1 MNENDPKVAI
11 FDLDNTILRA
21 DSDYEMV
28 NFLISKN
35 LINKKYK
42 KLNDDYFA
50 SYGSGDLD
58 IDEFSE
64 FSLKPFI
71 GMTESEIEIIVADFY
86 QKVLVK
92 RFNPYILS
100 ILDDHKNQGDI
111 VILASA
117 TNSLV
122 VSYVAKMIG
131 LDEFVSSVVNFS
143 SGLCT
148 GTVRRPHAL
157 GEGKLVL
164 VTKFL
169 RDRNLGFNNTFFYS
183 DSINDEPLMRKVEY
197 PIAVNPD
204 TRLLTLSRS
213 LGWDVLM
220 N

>member
-1 MNENDPKVAI
+1 MNENDLKIAI

-35 LINKKYK
+35 LIEKKYR

-50 SYGSGDLD
+50 SYGSGTLD
-58 IDEFSE
+58 IEEFSE

-71 GMTESEIEIIVADFY
+71 GMTRSEIEIIVADFY
-86 QKVLVK
+86 QKVLAEK
-92 RFNPYILS
+92 FNPYILS
-100 ILDDHKNQGDI
+100 ILNDHKNQGDL

-117 TNSLV
+117 TNSLI
-122 VSYVAKMIG
+122 VSHVAKMIG
-131 LDEFVSSVVNFS
+131 LDEFVSSVVSFS
-143 SGLCT
+143 SGVCT
-148 GTVRRPHAL
+148 GTIKQPHAL

-169 RDRNLGFNNTFFYS
+169 LDRKLSFDNTYFYS
-183 DSINDEPLMRKVEY
+183 DSINDEPLMRKVKY
-197 PIAVNPD
+197 PVAVNPD
-204 TRLLTLSRS
+204 AQLLELSKS
-213 LGWDVLM
+213 LGWDVLI

>member
-92 RFNPYILS
+92 KFNPYILS

-117 TNSLV
+117 TNSLI

-148 GTVRRPHAL
+148 GTVRHPHAL
-157 GEGKLVL
+157 GGGSL
-164 VTKFL
+164 FL
-169 RDRNLGFNNTFFYS
+169 LLNSFEIEILASTILF
-183 DSINDEPLMRKVEY
+183 SIRTQSMTNH
-197 PIAVNPD
+197 
-204 TRLLTLSRS
+204 
-213 LGWDVLM
+213 
-220 N
+220 

>member
-1 MNENDPKVAI
+1 
-11 FDLDNTILRA
+11 
-21 DSDYEMV
+21 
-28 NFLISKN
+28 
-35 LINKKYK
+35 
-42 KLNDDYFA
+42 
-50 SYGSGDLD
+50 
-58 IDEFSE
+58 
-64 FSLKPFI
+64 
-71 GMTESEIEIIVADFY
+71 MTESEIEIIVADFY

-92 RFNPYILS
+92 KFNPNILS

-117 TNSLV
+117 TNSLI

-148 GTVRRPHAL
+148 GAVRHPHAL
-157 GEGKLVL
+157 GEGKLLL